1 MKGTDRLETRLGFRI
16 PTNLHNEIL
25 RVCKERNITKS
36 EFILES
42 ITEKLEAV

>member
-16 PTNLHNEIL
+16 PENLHNEVL

-42 ITEKLEAV
+42 ISDKLEAV